1 MPWRALRFLERFV
14 VRVALAQGKPPSN
27 DRPMAEA
34 AALDREGNSPE
45 SDMAPLGRVHAVS
58 GSKASIGLLG
68 DGGLN
73 RNGATVGKFV
83 KIHTGHAL
91 LIGVITELSVEV
103 ASREPGYCG
112 TARVDLTGEISQRTG
127 TLRFRR
133 GVTEYP
139 TIGDSVSA
147 LTSDELRLV
156 FDAPGANVIKVGQ
169 LLQDASIPVGVDID
183 EMLSNHFAVLGTTGV
198 GKSSAVALILQQVL
212 QARPNLRILLLD
224 VHNEYGRCFGERA
237 FVVNPGNMKLPFWL
251 FNFEEII
258 DVFFA
263 GRPGLEEEME
273 ILSEVI
279 PLAKATYTQ
288 YRSADRVTVKRFDPK
303 TIGYTV
309 DTPVPYRL
317 ADLLSA
323 IDERMG
329 KLENRSSRLVY
340 HKLMTR
346 IETVSNDP
354 RYAFMF
360 ENANVGGDT
369 MSEAISQLFRV
380 PIDGKPMTIMQL
392 AGFPAE
398 VTDAVVSVLCRM
410 AFDFGLWS
418 DGACPML
425 FVCEEAHRYAAAD
438 RTTGFGPT
446 RRAISRLA
454 KEGRKYG
461 VYLGLVTQR
470 PAELDPT
477 IISQCS
483 TLFAM
488 RMSND
493 RDQVLL
499 RSAVSDSAANLLAF
513 VPALGTRE
521 ALAFGVGVP
530 LPTRVMFPELPANLL
545 PKSDT
550 FANDASLQASGTD
563 LNFIASVVDRWR
575 NATMNRAH
583 ADEAR
588 AGAVRPQP
596 AAAPI
601 PAAPA
606 AAAAAPAA
614 GLDPNRFSLLKKPPA
629 ERPEPLA
636 AQRAIQAPASQ
647 R

>member
-1 MPWRALRFLERFV
+1 MTGPVPFRR
-14 VRVALAQGKPPSN
+14 
-27 DRPMAEA
+27 DA
-34 AALDREGNSPE
+34 AADDADAS
-45 SDMAPLGRVHAVS
+45 PLGRVHAVS
-58 GSKASIGLLG
+58 GSRASIGLLG
-68 DGGLN
+68 DSGLN
-73 RNGATVGKFV
+73 RSGATVGKFV
-83 KIHTGHAL
+83 KIHTERAL

-112 TARVDLTGEISQRTG
+112 TARVDLTGEISERTG
-127 TLRFRR
+127 AVRFRR
-133 GVTEYP
+133 GVTDYP
-139 TIGDSVSA
+139 TIGDRVTA
-147 LTSDELRLV
+147 LTSAELRLV
-156 FDAPGANVIKVGQ
+156 FEAAGSNVIRVGQ
-169 LLQDASIPVGVDID
+169 LLQDSTIAVGVDID

-251 FNFEEII
+251 FNFEEIV

-263 GRPGLEEEME
+263 GRPGVEEEVE
-273 ILSEVI
+273 ILAEVI
-279 PLAKATYTQ
+279 PFAKAAYTQ
-288 YRSADRVTVKRFDPK
+288 YKTPDRHNVKRFDPK

-317 ADLLSA
+317 ADLLGA
-323 IDERMG
+323 IDDRMG
-329 KLENRSSRLVY
+329 KLENRSLRLVY
-340 HKLMTR
+340 HKLRTR

-392 AGFPAE
+392 AGFPSE
-398 VTDAVVSVLCRM
+398 VTDAVVSVLFRM

-488 RMSND
+488 RMSNE

-499 RSAVSDSAANLLAF
+499 RSAVSDSAVNLFAF

-530 LPTRVMFPELPANLL
+530 LPTRLTFPELPANLL

-550 FANDASLQASGTD
+550 FASDPNLQASGTD

-583 ADEAR
+583 AEERAERANADR
-588 AGAVRPQP
+588 AGAPRPPAGAVPIPSIPPITPEPP
-596 AAAPI
+596 AAV
-601 PAAPA
+601 PAGVDPA
-606 AAAAAPAA
+606 
-614 GLDPNRFSLLKKPPA
+614 RFSLLKKPPA
-629 ERPEPLA
+629 DRPDPLA
-636 AQRAIQAPASQ
+636 ALRAIQGTAAQ

>member
-1 MPWRALRFLERFV
+1 M
-14 VRVALAQGKPPSN
+14 
-27 DRPMAEA
+27 
-34 AALDREGNSPE
+34 PE
-45 SDMAPLGRVHAVS
+45 SGPLGQVHAVS

-68 DGGLN
+68 ADGLHRSN
-73 RNGATVGKFV
+73 ATVGKFV
-83 KIHTGHAL
+83 KIHTGYAL
-91 LIGVITELSVEV
+91 LIGVITDLSVEV
-103 ASREPGYCG
+103 ASREPGFRG
-112 TARVDLTGEISQRTG
+112 TARVDLTGEISDRSG
-127 TLRFRR
+127 AMRFRR
-133 GVTEYP
+133 GVTDYP
-139 TIGDSVSA
+139 TIGDTVTA
-147 LTSDELRLV
+147 LTSAELRLV
-156 FDAPGANVIKVGQ
+156 FDAPGAKVIKVGQ
-169 LLQDASIPVGVDID
+169 LLQDSSIAVGVDVD

-198 GKSSAVALILQQVL
+198 GKSSAVALLLQKILG
-212 QARPNLRILLLD
+212 AKPNLRILLLD

-251 FNFEEII
+251 FNFEEIV

-263 GRPGLEEEME
+263 GRPGLEEEIE

-279 PLAKATYTQ
+279 PHAKATYTQ
-288 YRSADRVTVKRFDPK
+288 YRVNDRLVAKRFDPK
-303 TIGYTV
+303 AIGYTV

-317 ADLLSA
+317 ADLLTQ

-380 PIDGKPMTIMQL
+380 PADGKPMTIMQL

-418 DGACPML
+418 DGASPML

-438 RTTGFGPT
+438 HTTGFGPT

-461 VYLGLVTQR
+461 VFLGLVTQR

-499 RSAVSDSAANLLAF
+499 RSAVSDSAANLFAF

-530 LPTRVMFPELPANLL
+530 LPTRLTFPELPPELL

-550 FANDASLQASGTD
+550 FAHDATLQASGQD
-563 LNFIASVVDRWR
+563 LNFISSVVDRWR

-583 ADEAR
+583 VNDPQDGKPPAPVAER
-588 AGAVRPQP
+588 AAPPRASGAPSVPPATAP
-596 AAAPI
+596 AAAPV
-601 PAAPA
+601 ADA
-606 AAAAAPAA
+606 
-614 GLDPNRFSLLKKPPA
+614 NRFSLLKKPPA
-629 ERPEPLA
+629 DRPDPLA
-636 AQRAIQAPASQ
+636 ALRAFQANAGQR
-647 R
+647 

>member
-1 MPWRALRFLERFV
+1 MADV
-14 VRVALAQGKPPSN
+14 NSPPG
-27 DRPMAEA
+27 A
-34 AALDREGNSPE
+34 AAAAPPE
-45 SDMAPLGRVHAVS
+45 AGPIGRVHAVS

-68 DGGLN
+68 ADGLHRGH
-73 RNGATVGKFV
+73 ATVGKFV
-83 KIHTGHAL
+83 KIHTGHAR
-91 LIGVITELSVEV
+91 LIGVITDLSVEV
-103 ASREPGYCG
+103 ASREPGFCG
-112 TARVDLTGEISQRTG
+112 TARVDLTGEISDRTG
-127 TLRFRR
+127 TMRFRR
-133 GVTEYP
+133 GVTDYP
-139 TIGDSVSA
+139 TIGDEVTP
-147 LTSDELRLV
+147 LTSAELRLV
-156 FDAPGANVIKVGQ
+156 FDSPGAKVMKIGQ
-169 LLQDASIPVGVDID
+169 LLQDSSISVGVDID
-183 EMLSNHFAVLGTTGV
+183 ELLSNHFAVLGTTGV
-198 GKSSAVALILQQVL
+198 GKSSAVALILQKIL
-212 QARPNLRILLLD
+212 DAKPNLRILLLD
-224 VHNEYGRCFGERA
+224 VHNEYGRCFGERS
-237 FVVNPGNMKLPFWL
+237 FVANPGSVKLPFWL
-251 FNFEEII
+251 FNFEEIV

-263 GRPGLEEEME
+263 GRPGLEEEIE
-273 ILSEVI
+273 ILAEVI
-279 PLAKATYTQ
+279 PIAKATYTQ
-288 YRSADRVTVKRFDPK
+288 YRNNERLVAKRFDPK
-303 TIGYTV
+303 SIGYTV

-317 ADLLSA
+317 ADLLGQ

-340 HKLMTR
+340 HKLMSR

-369 MSEAISQLFRV
+369 MSESISQLFRV

-418 DGACPML
+418 DGASPML

-438 RTTGFGPT
+438 RSTGFGPT

-461 VYLGLVTQR
+461 VFLGLVTQR

-499 RSAVSDSAANLLAF
+499 RSAVSDSAAGLFAF

-530 LPTRVMFPELPANLL
+530 LPTRLIFPELPPELL

-550 FANDASLQASGTD
+550 FANDPSLQANGQD
-563 LNFIASVVDRWR
+563 LNFISSVVDRWR

-583 ADEAR
+583 VNE
-588 AGAVRPQP
+588 PQP
-596 AAAPI
+596 AAGTLPPRA
-601 PAAPA
+601 PAAPSPPPP

-614 GLDPNRFSLLKKPPA
+614 APAADANRFSLLKKPPA
-629 ERPEPLA
+629 DRPDPLA
-636 AQRAIQAPASQ
+636 ALRAFQSGGGQR
-647 R
+647 

>member
-1 MPWRALRFLERFV
+1 
-14 VRVALAQGKPPSN
+14 
-27 DRPMAEA
+27 MADVNAFPRA
-34 AALDREGNSPE
+34 AASADPNSV
-45 SDMAPLGRVHAVS
+45 PLGRVHAVS

-68 DGGLN
+68 DSGLH
-73 RNGATVGKFV
+73 RSGATVGRFV
-83 KIHTGHAL
+83 KIHTGCAL
-91 LIGVITELSVEV
+91 LIGVITDLSVEV
-103 ASREPGYCG
+103 ASREPGFCG
-112 TARVDLTGEISQRTG
+112 TARVDLTGEISDRTG

-133 GVTEYP
+133 GVTDYP
-139 TIGDSVSA
+139 TIGDEVTA

-156 FDAPGANVIKVGQ
+156 FDAPGARMVKIGQ
-169 LLQDASIPVGVDID
+169 LLQDATISVGIDID

-198 GKSSAVALILQQVL
+198 GKSSAVALILQKVL
-212 QARPNLRILLLD
+212 DAKPNLRILLLD

-237 FVVNPGNMKLPFWL
+237 YVVNPGNTKLPFWL
-251 FNFEEII
+251 FNFEEIV

-263 GRPGLEEEME
+263 GRPGLEEEIE

-279 PLAKATYTQ
+279 PIAKATYTQ
-288 YRSADRVTVKRFDPK
+288 YRNNDRLIAKRFDPK
-303 TIGYTV
+303 AIGYTV

-317 ADLLSA
+317 ADLLSQ

-369 MSEAISQLFRV
+369 MSESISQLFRV
-380 PIDGKPMTIMQL
+380 PTQGKPMTIMQL

-398 VTDAVVSVLCRM
+398 VTDATVSVLCRM

-418 DGACPML
+418 DGASPML

-461 VYLGLVTQR
+461 VFLGLVTQR

-499 RSAVSDSAANLLAF
+499 RSAVSDSAANLFAF

-530 LPTRVMFPELPANLL
+530 LPTRLTFPELPPELL

-550 FANDASLQASGTD
+550 FANDPTMQASGED
-563 LNFIASVVDRWR
+563 INFIASVVDRWR
-575 NATMNRAH
+575 SATTNRAH
-583 ADEAR
+583 TNE
-588 AGAVRPQP
+588 PQDAKAP
-596 AAAPI
+596 APA
-601 PAAPA
+601 AAPA
-606 AAAAAPAA
+606 AAPVSRAPVAPFPSPAAAAPPSDASR
-614 GLDPNRFSLLKKPPA
+614 LSLLKKPPVD
-629 ERPEPLA
+629 RPDPLA
-636 AQRAIQAPASQ
+636 ALRAFQANGTQR
-647 R
+647 

>member
-1 MPWRALRFLERFV
+1 MTDIDTTR
-14 VRVALAQGKPPSN
+14 
-27 DRPMAEA
+27 RPGETADTDA
-34 AALDREGNSPE
+34 
-45 SDMAPLGRVHAVS
+45 APLGRVHAVS

-68 DGGLN
+68 TEGVH
-73 RNGATVGKFV
+73 RSGATVGKFV
-83 KIHTGHAL
+83 KIDTGHAL

-112 TARVDLTGEISQRTG
+112 TARVDLTGEIG
-127 TLRFRR
+127 TSGKRFRR
-133 GVTEYP
+133 GVTDYP
-139 TIGDSVSA
+139 TIGDRVTA
-147 LTSDELRLV
+147 LTSAELHLV
-156 FDAPGANVIKVGQ
+156 FDAPDASVIKVGQ
-169 LLQDASIPVGVDID
+169 LMQDQTITVGVDID

-212 QARPNLRILLLD
+212 EARPNLRILLLD

-263 GRPGLEEEME
+263 GRPGLEEEIE

-288 YRSADRVTVKRFDPK
+288 YRTADRLIVKRFDPK

-317 ADLLSA
+317 ADLLNQ
-323 IDERMG
+323 INERMG
-329 KLENRSSRLVY
+329 KLENRSSRLIY

-369 MSEAISQLFRV
+369 MSESISQLFRV

-398 VTDAVVSVLCRM
+398 VTDAVVSVLFRM

-418 DGACPML
+418 DGACPIL

-438 RTTGFGPT
+438 RTTGFAPT

-488 RMSND
+488 RMSNE
-493 RDQVLL
+493 RDQALL
-499 RSAVSDSAANLLAF
+499 RSAVSDSAANLFAF

-530 LPTRVMFPELPANLL
+530 VPTRLTFPELPAHLL

-550 FANDASLQASGTD
+550 FASDPTLQATGKD

-575 NATMNRAH
+575 NATMNRATS
-583 ADEAR
+583 ADDSRPAPVAAR
-588 AGAVRPQP
+588 APAPPQ

-601 PAAPA
+601 APA
-606 AAAAAPAA
+606 SSAA
-614 GLDPNRFSLLKKPPA
+614 LDPNRLGPLRRPPTD
-629 ERPEPLA
+629 RPDPLA
-636 AQRAIQAPASQ
+636 ALRAIQSP

>member
-1 MPWRALRFLERFV
+1 MADLNAL
-14 VRVALAQGKPPSN
+14 GG
-27 DRPMAEA
+27 A
-34 AALDREGNSPE
+34 AG
-45 SDMAPLGRVHAVS
+45 SDGPDSGPLGRVHAVS
-58 GSKASIGLLG
+58 GSRASIGLLG
-68 DGGLN
+68 AGGLH
-73 RNGATVGKFV
+73 RSGATVGKFV
-83 KIHTGHAL
+83 KIHTGSAL
-91 LIGVITELSVEV
+91 LIGVITDLSVEV
-103 ASREPGYCG
+103 ASREPGFCG
-112 TARVDLTGEISQRTG
+112 TARVDLTGEISERTG
-127 TLRFRR
+127 ATRFRR
-133 GVTEYP
+133 GVTDYP
-139 TIGDSVSA
+139 TIGDAVTA
-147 LTSDELRLV
+147 LNSTELRLV
-156 FDAPGANVIKVGQ
+156 FDSPGAKVVKVGQ
-169 LLQDASIPVGVDID
+169 LLQDATISVGVDID

-198 GKSSAVALILQQVL
+198 GKSSAVALILQKVL
-212 QARPNLRILLLD
+212 DVKPNLRILLLD

-237 FVVNPGNMKLPFWL
+237 YVVNPGNTRLPFWL

-263 GRPGLEEEME
+263 GRPGLEEEIE

-288 YRSADRVTVKRFDPK
+288 YRSGDRLLTKRFDPK

-317 ADLLSA
+317 ADLLST

-329 KLENRSSRLVY
+329 KLENRSSRLTY
-340 HKLMTR
+340 HKLMQR

-369 MSEAISQLFRV
+369 MSESISQLFRV
-380 PIDGKPMTIMQL
+380 PTEGKPMTIMQL

-418 DGACPML
+418 DGASPML

-499 RSAVSDSAANLLAF
+499 RSAVADSAANLFAF

-530 LPTRVMFPELPANLL
+530 LPTRLTFPELPPDLL

-550 FANDASLQASGTD
+550 FANDPTLQASGQD

-583 ADEAR
+583 AEEAKPVAAASR
-588 AGAVRPQP
+588 P
-596 AAAPI
+596 AAPAPTAV
-601 PAAPA
+601 AAPA
-606 AAAAAPAA
+606 AAPAT
-614 GLDPNRFSLLKKPPA
+614 DPSRFSLLKKPPA
-629 ERPEPLA
+629 DRPDPLA
-636 AQRAIQAPASQ
+636 ALRAF
-647 R
+647 

>member
-1 MPWRALRFLERFV
+1 M
-14 VRVALAQGKPPSN
+14 KPS
-27 DRPMAEA
+27 MADLNSLLGTAGA
-34 AALDREGNSPE
+34 AGADTG
-45 SDMAPLGRVHAVS
+45 PLGRVHAVS
-58 GSKASIGLLG
+58 GSRASIGLLG
-68 DGGLN
+68 SDGVH
-73 RNGATVGKFV
+73 RSGATVGKFV

-91 LIGVITELSVEV
+91 LVGVITDLTVEV
-103 ASREPGYCG
+103 ASRDSGYCG
-112 TARVDLTGEISQRTG
+112 TARVDLTGEISDRTG
-127 TLRFRR
+127 TVRFRR
-133 GVTEYP
+133 GVTDYP
-139 TIGDSVSA
+139 TIGDEVTA

-156 FDAPGANVIKVGQ
+156 FDAPGAKAIKVGQ
-169 LLQDASIPVGVDID
+169 LLQDATISVAVDVD
-183 EMLSNHFAVLGTTGV
+183 ELLSNHFAVLGTTGV
-198 GKSSAVALILQQVL
+198 GKSSAVALILQKIL
-212 QARPNLRILLLD
+212 EAKPNLRILLLD
-224 VHNEYGRCFGERA
+224 VHNEYGRCFGDRA
-237 FVVNPGNMKLPFWL
+237 HVVNPGNMKLPFWL
-251 FNFEEII
+251 FNFEEIV

-263 GRPGLEEEME
+263 GRPGLEEEIE
-273 ILSEVI
+273 VLSEVI
-279 PLAKATYTQ
+279 PIAKATYTQ
-288 YRSADRVTVKRFDPK
+288 YRGGDRLIAKRFDPK
-303 TIGYTV
+303 AIGYTV

-317 ADLLSA
+317 ADL
-323 IDERMG
+323 IGQINERMG
-329 KLENRSSRLVY
+329 KLENRSSRLMY
-340 HKLMTR
+340 HKLITR

-369 MSEAISQLFRV
+369 MSESISQLFRV

-418 DGACPML
+418 DGASPML

-438 RTTGFGPT
+438 RSTGFGPT

-461 VYLGLVTQR
+461 VFLGLVTQR

-499 RSAVSDSAANLLAF
+499 RSAVSDSAANLFAF

-521 ALAFGVGVP
+521 ALALGVGVP
-530 LPTRVMFPELPANLL
+530 LPTRLTFPELPHELL

-550 FANDASLQASGTD
+550 FANDPTLQASGQD

-583 ADEAR
+583 ANELSAPS
-588 AGAVRPQP
+588 AAPRPPVAPAAPPP
-596 AAAPI
+596 AAAVASAATD
-601 PAAPA
+601 PAR
-606 AAAAAPAA
+606 
-614 GLDPNRFSLLKKPPA
+614 LSMLKKPPA
-629 ERPEPLA
+629 DRPDALA
-636 AQRAIQAPASQ
+636 ALRAFQSNPPQR
-647 R
+647 

>member
-1 MPWRALRFLERFV
+1 MIPDSQP
-14 VRVALAQGKPPSN
+14 VR
-27 DRPMAEA
+27 AEA
-34 AALDREGNSPE
+34 AASGAE
-45 SDMAPLGRVHAVS
+45 PLGRVHAVS

-68 DGGLN
+68 ADGVH
-73 RNGATVGKFV
+73 RRGATVGKFV

-91 LIGVITELSVEV
+91 LIGVITDLTVEV
-103 ASREPGYCG
+103 ASRDPGYCG
-112 TARVDLTGEISQRTG
+112 TARVDLTGEISDRTG
-127 TLRFRR
+127 AMQFRR
-133 GVTEYP
+133 GVTDYP
-139 TIGDSVSA
+139 AIGDQVTA
-147 LTSDELRLV
+147 LTSAELRMV
-156 FDAPGANVIKVGQ
+156 FDAPGAKVMKVGQ
-169 LLQDASIPVGVDID
+169 LLQDSTIAVGVDID

-198 GKSSAVALILQQVL
+198 GKSSAVALILQQIL
-212 QARPNLRILLLD
+212 RAKPNLRILLLD

-237 FVVNPGNMKLPFWL
+237 YVVNPGNMRLPFWL
-251 FNFEEII
+251 FNFEEIV

-263 GRPGLEEEME
+263 GRPGLEEEIE

-279 PLAKATYTQ
+279 PFAKATYTQ
-288 YRSADRVTVKRFDPK
+288 YRSADRLAVKRFDPK

-317 ADLLSA
+317 ADLLGQ

-329 KLENRSSRLVY
+329 KLENRSSRLIY

-380 PIDGKPMTIMQL
+380 PADGKPMTIMQL

-418 DGACPML
+418 DGASPML

-438 RTTGFGPT
+438 RSMGFGPT

-499 RSAVSDSAANLLAF
+499 RSAVSDSAANLFAF

-530 LPTRVMFPELPANLL
+530 LPTRLIFPELPAHLL

-550 FANDASLQASGTD
+550 FAHDATLQASGQD

-575 NATMNRAH
+575 GATMNRAH
-583 ADEAR
+583 ADETRETKPETADR
-588 AGAVRPQP
+588 ALVPPP
-596 AAAPI
+596 ASP
-601 PAAPA
+601 PP

-614 GLDPNRFSLLKKPPA
+614 APALDPNRFSLLKKPPA
-629 ERPEPLA
+629 DRRDPLA
-636 AQRAIQAPASQ
+636 ALRAIQANPPQ

>member
-1 MPWRALRFLERFV
+1 MADLNSL
-14 VRVALAQGKPPSN
+14 QG
-27 DRPMAEA
+27 AVGA
-34 AALDREGNSPE
+34 AAPG
-45 SDMAPLGRVHAVS
+45 AGPLGRVHAVS
-58 GSKASIGLLG
+58 GSKASIGLIG
-68 DGGLN
+68 AEGIH
-73 RNGATVGKFV
+73 RSGATVGKFV

-91 LIGVITELSVEV
+91 LIGVITDLSVEV
-103 ASREPGYCG
+103 ASRDPGYCG
-112 TARVDLTGEISQRTG
+112 TARVDLTGEISDRTG
-127 TLRFRR
+127 AIRFRR
-133 GVTEYP
+133 GVTDYP
-139 TIGDSVSA
+139 TIGDEVAA
-147 LTSDELRLV
+147 LTSAELRLV
-156 FDAPGANVIKVGQ
+156 FDAPGAKAIKVGQ
-169 LLQDASIPVGVDID
+169 LLQDATISVGVDVD
-183 EMLSNHFAVLGTTGV
+183 ELLSNHFAVLGTTGV
-198 GKSSAVALILQQVL
+198 GKSSAVALILQKIL
-212 QARPNLRILLLD
+212 ETKPNLRILLLD

-237 FVVNPGNMKLPFWL
+237 FVVNPGNMRLPFWL

-263 GRPGLEEEME
+263 GRPGLEEEIE
-273 ILSEVI
+273 VLSEVI
-279 PLAKATYTQ
+279 PIAKAAYTQ
-288 YRSADRVTVKRFDPK
+288 YRGADRLVAKRFDPK

-317 ADLLSA
+317 ADLIGQ

-329 KLENRSSRLVY
+329 KLENRSSRLMY
-340 HKLMTR
+340 HKLITR

-418 DGACPML
+418 DGASPML

-499 RSAVSDSAANLLAF
+499 RSAVSDSAVNLFAF
-513 VPALGTRE
+513 LPALGTRE

-530 LPTRVMFPELPANLL
+530 LPTRLTFPELPPDLL

-550 FANDASLQASGTD
+550 FANDPTLQASGQD

-575 NATMNRAH
+575 SATMNRAH
-583 ADEAR
+583 ANEPAM
-588 AGAVRPQP
+588 AAERPS
-596 AAAPI
+596 APR
-601 PAAPA
+601 PPVAPTAPPPPA

-614 GLDPNRFSLLKKPPA
+614 DPARFSLLKKPPA
-629 ERPEPLA
+629 DRPDPLA
-636 AQRAIQAPASQ
+636 ALRAFQANAPQR
-647 R
+647 

>member
-1 MPWRALRFLERFV
+1 
-14 VRVALAQGKPPSN
+14 
-27 DRPMAEA
+27 MADLNLLLGAVGSATVDSEA
-34 AALDREGNSPE
+34 I
-45 SDMAPLGRVHAVS
+45 GRVHAVS

-68 DGGLN
+68 TGGLH
-73 RNGATVGKFV
+73 RSGATVGKFV
-83 KIHTGHAL
+83 KIHIGSAL
-91 LIGVITELSVEV
+91 LIGVITDLSVEV
-103 ASREPGYCG
+103 ASREPGFCG
-112 TARVDLTGEISQRTG
+112 TARVDLTGEISDRSG
-127 TLRFRR
+127 AMRFRR
-133 GVTEYP
+133 GVTDYP
-139 TIGDSVSA
+139 TIGDQVTA
-147 LTSDELRLV
+147 LTSAELRLV
-156 FDAPGANVIKVGQ
+156 FDAPGAKIVKIGQ
-169 LLQDASIPVGVDID
+169 LLQDRTIAVGVDID
-183 EMLSNHFAVLGTTGV
+183 EMLANHFAVLGTTGV
-198 GKSSAVALILQQVL
+198 GKSSAVALILQKIL
-212 QARPNLRILLLD
+212 DAKPNLRILLLD

-237 FVVNPGNMKLPFWL
+237 YVVNPGNMKLPFWL
-251 FNFEEII
+251 FNFEEIV

-263 GRPGLEEEME
+263 GRPGLEEEIE

-279 PLAKATYTQ
+279 PIAKATYTQ
-288 YRSADRVTVKRFDPK
+288 YRSPERLAVKRFDPK
-303 TIGYTV
+303 VIGYTV

-317 ADLLSA
+317 ADLLSQL
-323 IDERMG
+323 DERMG
-329 KLENRSSRLVY
+329 KLENRSLRLVY

-369 MSEAISQLFRV
+369 MLEAISQLFRV
-380 PIDGKPMTIMQL
+380 PADGKPMTIMQL

-418 DGACPML
+418 DGASPML

-438 RTTGFGPT
+438 RSTGFGPT

-499 RSAVSDSAANLLAF
+499 RSAVSDSAANLFAF

-530 LPTRVMFPELPANLL
+530 LPTRLTFPELPSHLL

-550 FANDASLQASGTD
+550 FANDPTLQANGQD

-575 NATMNRAH
+575 NATMNRAQT
-583 ADEAR
+583 DEQR
-588 AGAVRPQP
+588 DLRPALSERPP
-596 AAAPI
+596 APRPPVAPTSL
-601 PAAPA
+601 PA
-606 AAAAAPAA
+606 AAAAPTAAAPAS
-614 GLDPNRFSLLKKPPA
+614 DPNRFSLLKKPPTD
-629 ERPEPLA
+629 RPDPLA
-636 AQRAIQAPASQ
+636 ALRAFQASASQ

>member
-1 MPWRALRFLERFV
+1 
-14 VRVALAQGKPPSN
+14 
-27 DRPMAEA
+27 MADLNSIGGTAGSATPDSEA
-34 AALDREGNSPE
+34 
-45 SDMAPLGRVHAVS
+45 LGRVHAVS

-68 DGGLN
+68 TDGLH
-73 RNGATVGKFV
+73 RSGATVGKFV
-83 KIHTGHAL
+83 KIHTGNAL
-91 LIGVITELSVEV
+91 LIGVITDLSVEV
-103 ASREPGYCG
+103 ASREPGFCG
-112 TARVDLTGEISQRTG
+112 TARVDLTGEISDRSG
-127 TLRFRR
+127 AVRFRR
-133 GVTEYP
+133 GVTDYP
-139 TIGDSVSA
+139 TIGDQVTALNSA
-147 LTSDELRLV
+147 ELRLV
-156 FDAPGANVIKVGQ
+156 FDAPGEKVVKIGQ
-169 LLQDASIPVGVDID
+169 LLQDRTIAVGVDVD
-183 EMLSNHFAVLGTTGV
+183 EMLANHFAVLGTTGV
-198 GKSSAVALILQQVL
+198 GKSSAVALLLQKILD
-212 QARPNLRILLLD
+212 AKPNLRILLLD

-237 FVVNPGNMKLPFWL
+237 HVVNPGNMKLPFWL
-251 FNFEEII
+251 FNFEEIV

-263 GRPGLEEEME
+263 GRPGLEEEIE

-279 PLAKATYTQ
+279 PIAKATYTQ
-288 YRSADRVTVKRFDPK
+288 YRSADRLVAKRFDPK
-303 TIGYTV
+303 AIGYTV

-317 ADLLSA
+317 ADLLSQ

-340 HKLMTR
+340 HKLITR
-346 IETVSNDP
+346 IETMSNDP

-380 PIDGKPMTIMQL
+380 PADGKPMTIMQL

-418 DGACPML
+418 DGASPML

-438 RTTGFGPT
+438 RSTGFGPT

-499 RSAVSDSAANLLAF
+499 RSAVSDSAANLFAF

-530 LPTRVMFPELPANLL
+530 LPTRLTFPELPSHLL

-550 FANDASLQASGTD
+550 FANDPILQASGQD

-583 ADEAR
+583 ANE
-588 AGAVRPQP
+588 PQ
-596 AAAPI
+596 AAAAERAPAPRA
-601 PAAPA
+601 PAAPSSLPP
-606 AAAAAPAA
+606 AAAAPASPA
-614 GLDPNRFSLLKKPPA
+614 ADSNRFSLLKKPPA
-629 ERPEPLA
+629 DRPDPLA
-636 AQRAIQAPASQ
+636 ALRAFQANGGQR
-647 R
+647 

>member
-1 MPWRALRFLERFV
+1 
-14 VRVALAQGKPPSN
+14 
-27 DRPMAEA
+27 MADVNLLPGA
-34 AALDREGNSPE
+34 AGPE
-45 SDMAPLGRVHAVS
+45 SGPLGRVHAVG

-68 DGGLN
+68 DSGLH
-73 RNGATVGKFV
+73 RSGATVGRFV
-83 KIHTGHAL
+83 KIHTGSAL
-91 LIGVITELSVEV
+91 LIGVITDLSVEV
-103 ASREPGYCG
+103 ASRDPGFCG
-112 TARVDLTGEISQRTG
+112 TARVDLTGEISDRTG
-127 TLRFRR
+127 SMRFRR
-133 GVTEYP
+133 GVTDYP
-139 TIGDSVSA
+139 TIGDEVTA
-147 LTSDELRLV
+147 LTSAELRLV
-156 FDAPGANVIKVGQ
+156 FDSPGAKVVKIGQ
-169 LLQDASIPVGVDID
+169 LLQDSTISVGIDID

-198 GKSSAVALILQQVL
+198 GKSSAVALILQKVL
-212 QARPNLRILLLD
+212 DAKPNLRILLLD

-263 GRPGLEEEME
+263 GRPGLEEEIE

-288 YRSADRVTVKRFDPK
+288 YRNNDRLIAKRFDPK

-317 ADLLSA
+317 ADLLNLVN
-323 IDERMG
+323 ERMG

-369 MSEAISQLFRV
+369 MSESISQLFRV

-398 VTDAVVSVLCRM
+398 VTDAVVSVLFRM

-438 RTTGFGPT
+438 RTSGFAPT

-488 RMSND
+488 RMSNE

-499 RSAVSDSAANLLAF
+499 RSAVSDSAANLFAF

-530 LPTRVMFPELPANLL
+530 LPTRLTFPELPAHLL

-550 FANDASLQASGTD
+550 FASDPTLQASGTD

-583 ADEAR
+583 TTTNEPQEAR
-588 AGAVRPQP
+588 AAAPAPVAVTAPPRAP
-596 AAAPI
+596 AAPTS
-601 PAAPA
+601 PPA

-614 GLDPNRFSLLKKPPA
+614 DANRFSLLKKPPA
-629 ERPEPLA
+629 DRPDPLA
-636 AQRAIQAPASQ
+636 ALRAFQSGTTQR
-647 R
+647 

>member
-1 MPWRALRFLERFV
+1 MT
-14 VRVALAQGKPPSN
+14 
-27 DRPMAEA
+27 DRGPFRRDA
-34 AALDREGNSPE
+34 ASANSD
-45 SDMAPLGRVHAVS
+45 SAPLGRVHAVS
-58 GSKASIGLLG
+58 GSRASIGLLG
-68 DGGLN
+68 DAGVN
-73 RNGATVGKFV
+73 RSGATVGKFV

-103 ASREPGYCG
+103 ASRESGYCG
-112 TARVDLTGEISQRTG
+112 TARVDLTGEISERTG
-127 TLRFRR
+127 AVRFRR
-133 GVTEYP
+133 GVTDYP
-139 TIGDSVSA
+139 TIGDQVTA
-147 LTSDELRLV
+147 LTSAELRLV
-156 FDAPGANVIKVGQ
+156 FDSPGASVIRVGQ
-169 LLQDASIPVGVDID
+169 LLQDSTIAVGVDID

-198 GKSSAVALILQQVL
+198 GKSSAVAFILQQVL

-251 FNFEEII
+251 FNFEEIV

-263 GRPGLEEEME
+263 GRPGLEEEIE

-279 PLAKATYTQ
+279 PLAKAMYTQ
-288 YRSADRVTVKRFDPK
+288 YRNAERLTVKRFDPK
-303 TIGYTV
+303 AIGYTV

-317 ADLLSA
+317 ADLLGT

-488 RMSND
+488 RMSNE

-499 RSAVSDSAANLLAF
+499 RSAVSDSAVNLFAF

-530 LPTRVMFPELPANLL
+530 LPTRLMFPELPPHLV

-550 FANDASLQASGTD
+550 FANDPHLQASGTD

-575 NATMNRAH
+575 SATMNRAH
-583 ADEAR
+583 ADEQR
-588 AGAVRPQP
+588 AVAAADRADRAAAADRAASRPPLAVAPIPPVPPLTAVPP
-596 AAAPI
+596 AAAPTGVD
-601 PAAPA
+601 PA
-606 AAAAAPAA
+606 
-614 GLDPNRFSLLKKPPA
+614 RFSLLKKPPA
-629 ERPEPLA
+629 DRPDPLA
-636 AQRAIQAPASQ
+636 ALRAIQTSAAQ